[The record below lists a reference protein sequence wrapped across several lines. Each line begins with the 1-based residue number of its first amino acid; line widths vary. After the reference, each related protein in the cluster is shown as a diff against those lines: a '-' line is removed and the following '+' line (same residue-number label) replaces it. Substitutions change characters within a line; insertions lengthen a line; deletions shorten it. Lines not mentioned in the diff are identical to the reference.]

1 MFKNKLLKRLTITA
15 VIIAVLL
22 IAINQKDMTLRQSLV
37 KIFYPVIMFAG
48 KISGSKNSILQNSS
62 NTKPLTDFYSLKA
75 IDNTGNEI
83 NFQQFKGKKILI
95 VNTASDCGFTAQYEE
110 LQKLYT
116 QYRNSLIIIGFPAND
131 FKEQEQGN
139 DETIAAFCKANFGVT
154 FLLMKKSTVI
164 KSAAQNEVFQWLT
177 DKNKN
182 GWNSQEPQW
191 NFSKYLVNEHGILM
205 NYFPSAVSPLSDEVI
220 AAIK

>member
-1 MFKNKLLKRLTITA
+1 MFKNKIIKRLTITA

-22 IAINQKDMTLRQSLV
+22 IAIKQKDMTLRQSLV

-48 KISGSKNSILQNSS
+48 KITGSKNSILKNTS
-62 NTKPLTDFYSLKA
+62 NTKSLTDFYSLKA
-75 IDNTGNEI
+75 VDNSGNEI

-116 QYRNSLIIIGFPAND
+116 QYRNSLVIMGFPSND
-131 FKEQEQGN
+131 FKEQEQEN

-164 KSAAQNEVFQWLT
+164 KSTAQNEVFQWLT

-182 GWNSQEPQW
+182 GWNTQEPQW
-191 NFSKYLVNEHGILM
+191 NFSKYLVNENGVLM